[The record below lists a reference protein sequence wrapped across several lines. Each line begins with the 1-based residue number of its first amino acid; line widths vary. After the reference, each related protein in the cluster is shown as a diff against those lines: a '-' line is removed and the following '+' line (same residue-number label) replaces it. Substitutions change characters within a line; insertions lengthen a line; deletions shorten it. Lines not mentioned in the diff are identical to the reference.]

1 MKKMKDSDAQGY
13 DYAYKHKDAE
23 VRIKFDDITDNV
35 DLINI
40 KIATKEADYSF
51 VFVDKFDTNGKGKVK
66 TSALVKKEDKDGKTT
81 TLLNTDEYEYGN
93 IITSVR
99 VYGADII
106 TRGKKLLNKKEYEQL
121 GLFELFNNYVPE
133 NMKGLEE
140 KLNRSYT
147 ILPVNNS
154 RGY

>member
-1 MKKMKDSDAQGY
+1 MEKIKDSDAKGY
-13 DYAYKHKDAE
+13 DYAYKHEGAE
-23 VRIKFDDITDNV
+23 VRIKFDDINANV

-51 VFVDKFDTNGKGKVK
+51 VFADKFDANSSGAVE
-66 TSALVKKEDKDGKTT
+66 TSALVEKEDKDGKKTV
-81 TLLNTDEYEYGN
+81 LLNTQNYKNGN

-121 GLFELFNNYVPE
+121 GLLELFDKYVPE
-133 NMKGLEE
+133 NIKGLEE

-147 ILPVNNS
+147 ILPGSNS